1 MTCVLAALLASR
13 SSGGAYLL
21 LPVSWGTASTRPL
34 SAQSD
39 LGGLF
44 IKYKYTDLFHLK
56 CIARLNPCIS
66 RSRPAQDNQTKA
78 VIR

>member
-13 SSGGAYLL
+13 SSGGAYFL
-21 LPVSWGTASTRPL
+21 LPLRWGTASTRPL

-44 IKYKYTDLFHLK
+44 IKYKYTDLFHLCK
-56 CIARLNPCIS
+56 MYSPPEPLYKPL
-66 RSRPAQDNQTKA
+66 
-78 VIR
+78 